1 MTAIATGGAARYSHT
16 QVGWW
21 LIVALGIG
29 ILALA
34 AMFIGIRAGSRALPA
49 PETGIIFG
57 TVLVVL
63 VITAALLTSLTVRVT
78 SDSVAWR
85 FGPGVVRFS
94 LPLGEIAGV
103 ATARTP
109 LWAGIGIHW
118 IFTGWVYNVSGRDA
132 VQLTKRDGSK
142 VWIGTDEPDALAAA
156 IESARSAIRSPSAA
170 TPGARSR

>member
-1 MTAIATGGAARYSHT
+1 MERVPPSYSHT

-21 LIVALGIG
+21 LMFALGIG

-34 AMFIGIRAGSRALPA
+34 AMFIGIRTGSRALPA
-49 PETGIIFG
+49 PETEIIFG

-63 VITAALLTSLTVRVT
+63 AITAALLTSLNVSVT
-78 SDSVAWR
+78 SDTVAWR

-94 LPLGEIAGV
+94 LPLAEITRV
-103 ATARTP
+103 APARTP

-132 VQLTKRDGSK
+132 VELTKRDGSK
-142 VWIGTDEPDALAAA
+142 VWIGTDEPQSLAMA
-156 IESARSAIRSPSAA
+156 IESARGTITSPAA
-170 TPGARSR
+170 ASPGTGPR

>member
-1 MTAIATGGAARYSHT
+1 MQESAAPYSHT

-21 LIVALGIG
+21 LLFALGVG
-29 ILALA
+29 VLALA
-34 AMFIGIRAGSRALPA
+34 AMFIGMRSGSRALPA

-63 VITAALLTSLTVRVT
+63 VITAALLTSLNVRVT
-78 SDSVAWR
+78 SDAVAWR

-94 LPLGEIAGV
+94 LPLSEITSV

-118 IFTGWVYNVSGRDA
+118 VFTGWVYNVSGRDA
-132 VQLTKRDGSK
+132 VELTKRDGTR
-142 VWIGTDEPDALAAA
+142 VWIGTDEPQSLAAA
-156 IESARSAIRSPSAA
+156 IESARGTIPSRTAA
-170 TPGARSR
+170 SPGARPR